1 MNVAVIP
8 ARSGS
13 KGFKD
18 KNIALIN
25 GISLIEYAVRAAKSS
40 TSIDKIIISTDC
52 EIYER
57 IAIEAGAE
65 SLGLRPEELSGD
77 KAKSVDVLVHL
88 LSSESLSETELV
100 ILLQP
105 TSPIRTGED
114 IDRCVKLAS
123 ETNESVVT
131 VSKVEEP
138 HPFKLK
144 RIVDG
149 SIAPFI
155 EGTSSEV
162 ARQRLPSAYELTGG
176 IYVSSAEQILK
187 KRTLFSSAT
196 KPIIVAPT
204 VNIDRKADFDYLEY
218 LVKRCEVRL
227 P

>member
-25 GISLIEYAVRAAKSS
+25 GVSLIEYAVRAAQSS
-40 TSIDKIIISTDC
+40 KYINKIIISTDS

-65 SLGLRPEELSGD
+65 SLGLRPEELSND
-77 KAKSVDVLVHL
+77 EAKSVDVLADL
-88 LSSESLSETELV
+88 LSHEALLNTELV
-100 ILLQP
+100 VLLQP

-114 IDRCVKLAS
+114 IDRCICLAEES
-123 ETNESVVT
+123 KESVVT

-138 HPFKLK
+138 HPYKLK
-144 RIVDG
+144 RIENG
-149 SIAPFI
+149 SIVPFI
-155 EGTSSEV
+155 EGTTSEID
-162 ARQRLPSAYELTGG
+162 RQSLPNVFELTGG
-176 IYVSSAEQILK
+176 VYVSSAEQILK
-187 KRTLFSSAT
+187 NRTLFSSAT
-196 KPIIVAPT
+196 KPIIVKPT
-204 VNIDRKADFDYLEY
+204 VNIDSEADFDYLKY
-218 LVKRCEVRL
+218 LINTCNVRL

>member
-40 TSIDKIIISTDC
+40 TSIDKIIISTDS

-88 LSSESLSETELV
+88 LSSEALSETELV

-162 ARQRLPSAYELTGG
+162 DRQSLPSAYELTGG